1 MSEAIVVKFYS
12 KRSEELVCGKLSA
25 TLEFDKN

>member
-1 MSEAIVVKFYS
+1 MSKTIVVKLYS
-12 KRSEELVCGKLSA
+12 KHSEELACGKLSA